1 MQKQPEP
8 LMQFNATFIPHTQHG
23 TGDHLKPTHNAR
35 ILSSNKKSPK
45 ATSRTTLPNVAGLCV
60 QIAKNK
66 LFVNAIWP

>member
-35 ILSSNKKSPK
+35 ILSSNKKAQKPQAEQPYQMLQGFVCKLPK
-45 ATSRTTLPNVAGLCV
+45 INCL
-60 QIAKNK
+60 
-66 LFVNAIWP
+66 